1 MKKNFLCIT
10 ILLLIFFSSALC
22 YAQDVE
28 APSMSASQNVEISSH
43 AAILVDSNSGKIL
56 YEKNAYEK
64 VYPASTTKILTAIV
78 VLENCPLE
86 DIVTISDYAV
96 NSIPASYAGLTLEVG
111 EELTVEQLL
120 NLLLISSSNIAG
132 NALAEH
138 VSGSVD
144 NFSIL
149 MNEKASLLGCQ
160 NSNFVNPYGLH
171 NENHY
176 TTAYDLSLISK
187 YAMQNEVFR
196 NIVAKSTYTL
206 PPTNKTART
215 RTYKTT
221 NELLRLPDS
230 SDKTSFFYSNAIG
243 IKTGFTG
250 NAKECLVASSNKDS
264 FEIISVVLGS
274 ETSELKYIDTIALFD
289 FAYANYE
296 YRELHDIS
304 IPISSVQ
311 ISNATENTKNL
322 DLYCENTISVLM
334 EKSDINSIPAPT
346 IVLNKDLKAP
356 IQAGDVIGEVYYAV
370 SDTEYR
376 TNLIAGNN
384 VEALSFWKQILKV
397 IQGLFL

>member
-230 SDKTSFFYSNAIG
+230 SDKTSFFYSNANG

-250 NAKECLVASSNKDS
+250 NAKECLVASSKKDNL
-264 FEIISVVLGS
+264 EIISVVLGS
-274 ETSELKYIDTIALFD
+274 ETSDLKYVDTIALFD
-289 FAYANYE
+289 FAYTNYE
-296 YRELHDIS
+296 YKELQDIS
-304 IPISSVQ
+304 VPISSIQ

-322 DLYCENTISVLM
+322 NLYCENTISVLM
-334 EKSDINSIPAPT
+334 NKSDINSIPSPT

-356 IQAGDVIGEVYYAV
+356 IKAGDIVGKVYYSV
-370 SDTEYR
+370 SDAEYS
-376 TNLIAGNN
+376 TNLIAGSN
-384 VEALSFWKQILKV
+384 VEPLSFWEGILN
-397 IQGLFL
+397 IIRGLFL